1 MGWDVSAAGGRVLVT
16 GGAGFVGSHLV
27 EALLAAGASVT
38 VLDDLSTGSVANL
51 AEVSEH
57 PELSLVMGSVLDE
70 EAVDAL
76 VREADI
82 VFHLAGAVGVQ
93 LVLADPLS
101 AFTATLRGGEI
112 VLGAAARHGARA
124 VVTSSSE
131 VYGRSTA
138 VPLAED
144 GDRVL
149 GPPTVARWS
158 YSTAKAATEI
168 IAFAHHRQHAA
179 PVTVARL
186 FNTVGARQRP
196 DHGMV
201 LPRFVSQ
208 AIAGRPVTVYGTGRQ
223 TRTFCHVADVV
234 DGLLALAAT
243 DAAAGEA
250 VNLGS
255 AEEVTIL
262 DLAHRVVAAAGTA
275 SRVEMVPYAEAYP
288 IGFEE
293 MERRVP
299 DITKAGALLGWAPT
313 IALDTVI
320 ADLIDRARRVA
331 A

>member
-1 MGWDVSAAGGRVLVT
+1 VLVT

-51 AEVSEH
+51 AEVSDH
-57 PELSLVMGSVLDE
+57 SHLSVVIGSVLDE

-76 VREADI
+76 VREADV

-93 LVLADPLS
+93 LVLADPL
-101 AFTATLRGGEI
+101 ATFTATLRGGEI
-112 VLGAAARHGARA
+112 VLGAAARHGVRA

-138 VPLAED
+138 VPLSED

-158 YSTAKAATEI
+158 YSTAKAAIEI
-168 IAFAHHRQHAA
+168 IAFAHHRQNAA
-179 PVTVARL
+179 PVAVARL

-201 LPRFVSQ
+201 LPRFVAQ
-208 AIAGRPVTVYGTGRQ
+208 AMAGRPVTVYGTGHQ

-234 DGLLALAAT
+234 DGLLALAET

-262 DLAHRVVAAAGTA
+262 DLAHRVVAAVGTE
-275 SRVEMVPYAEAYP
+275 SGVEMVPYTEAYP
-288 IGFEE
+288 TGFEE

-313 IALDTVI
+313 IGLDAVV
-320 ADLIDRARRVA
+320 ADLVDRARRVA
-331 A
+331 P